1 MDEKKLLRRNLQYKT
16 ASNKLSQNNIIK
28 INELIQNKIVC
39 TYIPL
44 KLEINI
50 NSELKGYKEL
60 LTTFLDKENIN
71 ICKYASPF
79 IKNKLNV
86 LQPKDPLVAKSV
98 EVFLTPGLAFTVNGK
113 RLGRGGG
120 YYDRLFSKYPDTL
133 KIGLTSNE
141 RILQDIPIEDH
152 DFFMNY
158 VFTNDKYYKSDI

>member
-1 MDEKKLLRRNLQYKT
+1 MSDLTKIAVDAMGGDGSPKKIIDGIIHNHK
-16 ASNKLSQNNIIK
+16 SNKENFFK
-28 INELIQNKIVC
+28 IFGNE
-39 TYIPL
+39 
-44 KLEINI
+44 LEINI

-71 ICKYASPF
+71 ICKYESPF

-120 YYDRLFSKYPDTL
+120 YYDRLFSKYPETL

-158 VFTNDKYYKSDI
+158 VFTNDKYYKSDM